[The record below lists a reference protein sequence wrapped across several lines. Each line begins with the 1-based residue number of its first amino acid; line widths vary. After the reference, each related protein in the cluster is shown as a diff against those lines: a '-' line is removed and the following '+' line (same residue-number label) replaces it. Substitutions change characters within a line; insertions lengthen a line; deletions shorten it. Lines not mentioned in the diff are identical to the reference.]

1 MSHDH
6 HRLLDAIAW
15 ALGGLAVFGFWQ
27 GVALAL
33 TILAALGS
41 LSLVGLRWYV
51 FFKYGPQ
58 TQVPE

>member
-1 MSHDH
+1 MHE
-6 HRLLDAIAW
+6 HRHIVDAIAW
-15 ALGGLAVFGFWQ
+15 VLGGLAVFGFWQ

-41 LSLVGLRWYV
+41 LSLVALRWYV

>member
-1 MSHDH
+1 MHE
-6 HRLLDAIAW
+6 HRHIVDAIAW
-15 ALGGLAVFGFWQ
+15 VLGGLAVFGFWQ

>member
-1 MSHDH
+1 MNE
-6 HRLLDAIAW
+6 HRHIVDVIAW
-15 ALGGLAVFGFWQ
+15 VLGGIAVFGFWQ